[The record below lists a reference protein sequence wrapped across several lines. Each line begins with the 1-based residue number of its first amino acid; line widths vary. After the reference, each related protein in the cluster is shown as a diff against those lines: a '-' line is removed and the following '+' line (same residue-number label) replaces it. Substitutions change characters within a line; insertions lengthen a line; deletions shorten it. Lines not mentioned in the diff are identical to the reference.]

1 MKILVTVL
9 SFWLATPVF
18 AQHAQTIDLSQ
29 RFQVRDSET
38 ISVRL
43 QKPAYV
49 RNLIV
54 QARGVSAA
62 STVEVMVNG
71 QVKGTIYAPGQDP
84 SYVVTVEAAASSVEF
99 RHRYGGTMEILN
111 VKAVTFP
118 TNEFPRPH
126 PHRPQTPA
134 DAVQALARDVIH
146 LVGDLQSYAD
156 YTTEKDY
163 LQPIKRKAGEVLVMN
178 GAHGALSIHTR
189 RALQDLQ
196 KQIELADP
204 YIEDILNRNALFE
217 LGIEL
222 LTIKEGIRDWLD

>member
-9 SFWLATPVF
+9 SFWLAIPAF
-18 AQHAQTIDLSQ
+18 AQPAQTIDLSS
-29 RFQVRDSET
+29 RFVVRDSET

-49 RNLIV
+49 RNLLV

-84 SYVVTVEAAASSVEF
+84 SYVVTVETAASSVEF
-99 RHRYGGTMEILN
+99 RHRHGGSMEILN

-118 TNEFPRPH
+118 LSEYPRPQS
-126 PHRPQTPA
+126 PPPRTPA

-146 LVGDLQSYAD
+146 LVGDLQPYAD
-156 YTTEKDY
+156 LTTEKDY

-178 GAHGALSIHTR
+178 AAHGALSIHTR

-204 YIEDILNRNALFE
+204 YIEDILNRNGLFE
-217 LGIEL
+217 MGIEM